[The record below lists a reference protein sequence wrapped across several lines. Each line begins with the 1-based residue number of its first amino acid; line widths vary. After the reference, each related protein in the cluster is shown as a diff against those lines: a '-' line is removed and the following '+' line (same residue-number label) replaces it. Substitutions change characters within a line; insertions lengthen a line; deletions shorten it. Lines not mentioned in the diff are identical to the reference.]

1 MQIRHE
7 SGIEGAAQA
16 TGATVVID
24 VFRAFSAAAYA
35 LAAGGVEII
44 LTREVGEARSTAM
57 AFPGAVLMGEVAGA
71 RPDGFALGNSPGEIV
86 ANPAAVVNRTVVHRS
101 SAGTQCALAA
111 LEAGAG
117 PLYVASLVV
126 ASATAAA
133 VTTAPAVTIVT
144 SGESG
149 VGASEEDQICAEV
162 IHGLLHGDRSR
173 LATSGREVAACDRAS
188 FLRDSS
194 FAHPRDVALCA
205 NTDAFGFAMRAE
217 PKDGLVRVRRVEV

>member
-7 SGIEGAAQA
+7 FGIQGAGRA

-35 LAAGGVEII
+35 LAAGAVEII
-44 LTREVGEARSTAM
+44 LTREVEEARNAAL
-57 AFPGAVLMGEVAGA
+57 AFPGAVLMGEVAGV
-71 RPDGFALGNSPGEIV
+71 RPNGFALGNSPGEIV
-86 ANPAAVVNRTVVHRS
+86 ANPAAVIDQTVVHRS

-111 LEAGAG
+111 WQAGAG

-126 ASATAAA
+126 ASATATA
-133 VTTAPAVTIVT
+133 VTAEPTVTMVS

-149 VGASEEDQICAEV
+149 VGPSEEDEVCAMV
-162 IHGLLHGDRSR
+162 IDGLLRGDSSR
-173 LATSGREVAACDRAS
+173 LATCGHEVASCDRAE
-188 FLRDSS
+188 FLRKSS

-205 NTDAFGFAMRAE
+205 DTDAFSFAMRAE
-217 PKDGLVRVRRVEV
+217 LKDGLVRVRRVEV